1 MSTTVLTFDVVGS
14 SADRNKYVHIDSTQD
29 AIYKVVFNNTI
40 HNILDV

>member
-29 AIYKVVFNNTI
+29 AIYNVVCHDTI
-40 HNILDV
+40 HNRLDV